1 MKSIRRQLTAAIAAA
16 TTLSLLAGGIILYVA
31 LSETLS
37 ARFDAELATKAQA
50 LAKASE
56 LDDLQFEID
65 LNVRE
70 FAGFGAPGLGDFF
83 VIRDKSGTV
92 LERSPSLGF
101 ADLPDYVAM
110 TGEVAGYRAIVLP
123 DGAPGRVFWKTF
135 QPLEDDPDKR
145 GGTAY
150 REALERYRDLCIT
163 VASDLSGLQATLRTA
178 ALTIAAVAA
187 GGLLVT
193 LLLFHRVVRT
203 AFRPLDRV
211 AAQVQELD
219 VRRLDRRLPVQD
231 LPVELQGIA
240 AKLNELLGRLEVSFA
255 RERRFTSDA
264 AHELRTPLA
273 ELKAMTEL
281 VARWPKEFTAAHGAE
296 MTKAIGELE
305 SLLEK
310 LSQLARADAAVAV
323 QRESVNLGAT
333 VRDCLERF
341 AVPLNERRLQLDLQ
355 AAEGAWQTDPV
366 LWRSIL
372 DNLVGNSVAYAPEGS
387 SITVRATSEEFSVTN
402 EAPELEPGDTLH
414 LFDRFWRKSAARGD
428 REHSGLGL
436 SLVKASAEL
445 LGGSCRASLAGGKL
459 TVAILWNA

>member
-16 TTLSLLAGGIILYVA
+16 TVLSLLAGGIILYLA
-31 LSETLS
+31 LREALY
-37 ARFDAELATKAQA
+37 ARFDAALATKAQA

-83 VIRDKSGTV
+83 VIRDKNGAV

-101 ADLPDYVAM
+101 ADLPDYAVT
-110 TGEVAGYRAIVLP
+110 TGQPTGYRTIVLP
-123 DGAPGRVFWKTF
+123 DGAPGRVSWKTF

-145 GGTAY
+145 GGVAY
-150 REALERYRDLCIT
+150 REALERYRDLRIA
-163 VASDLSGLQATLRTA
+163 VASDLSSLQVTLRTA
-178 ALTIAAVAA
+178 ALTIAAVAG

-193 LLLFHRVVRT
+193 LVLFHRVVRT

-219 VRRLDRRLPVQD
+219 VRRLDRRLEVRD
-231 LPVELQGIA
+231 LPLELQGMA

-281 VARWPKEFTAAHGAE
+281 GTRWPQEFTAAHSAA

-305 SLLEK
+305 VLLDK
-310 LSQLARADAAVAV
+310 LSQLAKADAAVGARREAV
-323 QRESVNLGAT
+323 DLAAT

-341 AVPLNERRLQLDLQ
+341 AGPIQERRLQFDLHV
-355 AAEGAWQTDPV
+355 AEETWQTDPV

-372 DNLVGNSVAYAPEGS
+372 DNVVGNSVAYAPEGS
-387 SITVRATSEEFSVTN
+387 SITVRATPSEFSVTN
-402 EAPELEPGDTLH
+402 EAPDLEPDDTRH
-414 LFDRFWRKSAARGD
+414 LFDRFWRKSASRGD

-436 SLVKASAEL
+436 SFVKSSAEW
-445 LGGSCRASLAGGKL
+445 LGGSCRASLDGDKL
-459 TVAILWNA
+459 TVSVLWEV

>member
-16 TTLSLLAGGIILYVA
+16 TVLSLLAGGIILYVA
-31 LSETLS
+31 LREALY
-37 ARFDAELATKAQA
+37 ARFDSELATKAQA

-83 VIRDKSGTV
+83 VIRDKDGAV

-101 ADLPDYVAM
+101 ADLPDYAAT
-110 TGEVAGYRAIVLP
+110 TGESSGYRAIVLP
-123 DGAPGRVFWKTF
+123 DGAPGRAFWKTF

-150 REALERYRDLCIT
+150 RDALERYRDLRIA
-163 VASDLSGLQATLRTA
+163 VASDLTGLHATLRTA

-193 LLLFHRVVRT
+193 LLLFHRVVRV
-203 AFRPLDRV
+203 AFRPFDRV

-219 VRRLDRRLPVQD
+219 VRRLDRRLPAHD

-281 VARWPKEFTAAHGAE
+281 GTRWPQEFTAEHAAE
-296 MTKAIGELE
+296 MTKAIGEVE
-305 SLLEK
+305 VLLEK
-310 LSQLARADAAVAV
+310 LSQLAKADAALGV
-323 QRESVNLGAT
+323 QREAVDLGAT
-333 VRDCLERF
+333 VRDCLDRF
-341 AVPLNERRLQLDLQ
+341 AVPIKERRLQFDIET
-355 AAEGAWQTDPV
+355 AEGAWRTDPV

-387 SITVRATSEEFSVTN
+387 SITLRATPAEFSVTN
-402 EAPELEPGDTLH
+402 VAPDLVPDDTRH

-436 SLVKASAEL
+436 SLVKANAEL
-445 LGGSCRASLAGGKL
+445 LGGSCRASLVAGKL
-459 TVAILWNA
+459 NVSILWDA

>member
-16 TTLSLLAGGIILYVA
+16 TVLSLLAGGLVLYVA
-31 LSETLS
+31 LREALY

-83 VIRDKSGTV
+83 VIRDKNGAV

-101 ADLPDYVAM
+101 ADLPDYAAT
-110 TGEVAGYRAIVLP
+110 TGEPTGCRAIILP
-123 DGAPGRVFWKTF
+123 DGAPGRAFWKTF

-145 GGTAY
+145 GGSAY
-150 REALERYRDLCIT
+150 REALERYRDLRIA
-163 VASDLSGLQATLRTA
+163 VATDLSGLQATLRTA

-211 AAQVQELD
+211 ADEVQELD
-219 VRRLDRRLPVQD
+219 VRRLDRRLPAHD
-231 LPVELQGIA
+231 LPIELQGIA

-281 VARWPKEFTAAHGAE
+281 GARWPRQFTAGHSAE

-305 SLLEK
+305 ALLDK
-310 LSQLARADAAVAV
+310 LSQLAKADAAVGV
-323 QRESVNLGAT
+323 QRQAVDLGAT
-333 VRDCLERF
+333 VRDCLARF
-341 AVPLNERRLQLDLQ
+341 ASSFKDRRLQCDLQ
-355 AAEGAWQTDPV
+355 VTEGAWQTDLV

-387 SITVRATSEEFSVTN
+387 SITVRATPAEISVTN
-402 EAPELEPGDTLH
+402 EAPDLEPDDTRH
-414 LFDRFWRKSAARGD
+414 LFDRFWRKSASRGD
-428 REHSGLGL
+428 RGHSGLGL
-436 SLVKASAEL
+436 SLVKSSAEL
-445 LGGSCRASLAGGKL
+445 LGGSCRASLEAGKL
-459 TVAILWNA
+459 TVSVSWNA